1 MKNQSFFQRIVTDYK
16 ILLRNIPSSTILF
29 FVLSVICANL
39 MANKE
44 LFNYKYLA
52 LDCGFVFS
60 WVMFLCLDIICKRW
74 GAKASVKISIF
85 ALFVNLLV
93 TFSFFLLSK
102 TNGLWGESYN
112 LSQEEALL
120 VNHAL
125 NKTFGGSWFVVLG
138 SALAF
143 LSSSVANAFFNFFV
157 GKLIIKKLSENSFSN
172 FALRSYISTFLA
184 QFIDNLIFALI
195 VSKTFFGWTW
205 EQILFC
211 SLLGATCELICE
223 ICFSGI
229 GYKIL
234 QNWEKENVG
243 NEYINFRKKYKNDK
257 NDGEV

>member
-1 MKNQSFFQRIVTDYK
+1 MKNQSFFQRITTDYK

-29 FVLSVICANL
+29 FVLSVVCANL

-60 WVMFLCLDIICKRW
+60 WIMFLCLDT
-74 GAKASVKISIF
+74 IF

-112 LSQEEALL
+112 LSQEESLF

-125 NKTFGGSWFVVLG
+125 NKTFGGSWFVVFG

-157 GKLIIKKLSENSFSN
+157 GKLITKKLRENSFSN

-184 QFIDNLIFALI
+184 QFIDNFIFALI

-243 NEYINFRKKYKNDK
+243 NDYINFRKKYKNDIK
-257 NDGEV
+257 IVEK